1 VSKTKASGWFLLG
14 ALKVAAL
21 GLIAGL
27 MMLAPQSSADAN
39 IALARQFNKGCS
51 YCHVPLQEPRLNP
64 TGTRFQRCGYRF
76 DCEYAPQPQ
85 YRPQSANMCGSLR
98 CNRGVCHFRVFGA
111 GGTHEFT
118 IMAGESRRVT
128 RLNISSRWCQVLP
141 NGQCDM
147 RPFGSLNPC

>member
-21 GLIAGL
+21 AFIAGL

-76 DCEYAPQPQ
+76 DCEFG
-85 YRPQSANMCGSLR
+85 RPQQQQNFCANFS
-98 CNRGVCHFRVFGA
+98 CNRGVCNYRIFS
-111 GGTHEFT
+111 GGGVREMTL
-118 IMAGESRRVT
+118 MAGERRHV
-128 RLNISSRWCQVLP
+128 RDLRAGARWCQVMP
-141 NGQCDM
+141 NGSCNIRNVNM
-147 RPFGSLNPC
+147 NPC